1 MRIPSRGS
9 ALCYNRSRSF
19 REAHYEVQLMFKTL
33 LARIGAPEPEL
44 PFSIAA
50 GLSGLLAL
58 VVGMLFIGPTVALL
72 IPGLPGN
79 VALLLGWTLGGVLAV
94 GFIFVRLKT
103 PTQRA
108 ALWSKVTPAP
118 KGKKNVREVQEPG
131 GLSAQEL
138 FFMLLLGVGF
148 AITLDVISGRLT
160 NTFLPEPE
168 LRGLYTPGQASPLLG
183 WLVALVFMVI
193 VQPLAEELSFR
204 ALLLPALRRLMGP
217 WPGYLLAS
225 VAGAVFH
232 QIAYATP
239 GGDFNAIWFG
249 LIAPL
254 LTNLLFG
261 GIRLY
266 SGSTRA
272 ALLAHIGFGLFAIV
286 KLVTLPG

>member
-1 MRIPSRGS
+1 
-9 ALCYNRSRSF
+9 
-19 REAHYEVQLMFKTL
+19 MFKTL
-33 LARIGAPEPEL
+33 LARISAPESEL
-44 PFSIAA
+44 PFSAAA
-50 GLSGLLAL
+50 GLSGLVAL

-79 VALLLGWTLGGVLAV
+79 LALLLGWTLGGALAV

-108 ALWSKVTPAP
+108 ALWSKVVPPP
-118 KGKKNVREVQEPG
+118 KGKKASPSTEGSG
-131 GLSAQEL
+131 GLTAQEL

-160 NTFLPEPE
+160 STFLPEPE
-168 LRGLYTPGQASPLLG
+168 LRGLYTPGQSLSALG
-183 WLVALVFMVI
+183 WVIAILFMVG

-204 ALLLPALRRLMGP
+204 GLLLPSLRRLTGP
-217 WPGYLLAS
+217 WLGYLLTS
-225 VAGAVFH
+225 LAGALFH
-232 QIAYATP
+232 QLTYSTP
-239 GGDFNAIWFG
+239 GGDFNALWFG
-249 LIAPL
+249 LLAPL